1 MDNEEL
7 KQEINKAIENV
18 ALQGA
23 LTKFTSA
30 YPGNRAKV
38 YKGYD
43 FEALRDKVHEGKTY
57 AADHIDELVEEF
69 MKNASARGAKVF
81 RAKTAEEASDYVRKV
96 ALDHGV
102 KAVVKSKSM
111 ATEEIHLNEVLRKE
125 GIDVQETDLG

>member
-38 YKGYD
+38 YVGYD
-43 FEALRDKVHEGKTY
+43 FEALRDKVHEVKTY
-57 AADHIDELVEEF
+57 AADHIDEILDEF
-69 MKNASARGAKVF
+69 SRNATAREL
-81 RAKTAEEASDYVRKV
+81 RYLLPKTLNKQTIIF
-96 ALDHGV
+96 V
-102 KAVVKSKSM
+102 KL
-111 ATEEIHLNEVLRKE
+111 LNS
-125 GIDVQETDLG
+125 IT